1 MGYPQAIRKR
11 RGGMSAPA
19 VQNGRSWAA
28 GYDDGYN
35 SRPYG
40 TSQLATID
48 RLAYASGYTEGMAAQ
63 GRPSSIKNFPT

>member
-1 MGYPQAIRKR
+1 
-11 RGGMSAPA
+11 MSTPV

-35 SRPYG
+35 SRPHG

-48 RLAYASGYTEGMAAQ
+48 RIAYASGYTEGMAAA
-63 GRPSSIKNFPT
+63 RTKIMRI